1 MESAKVYNERHIT
14 CDTQEYYKFRVCNI
28 CQDSE
33 ISEENEWG
41 VCNMCVDN
49 RVADGLWT
57 LDAMEKEAPLP
68 YIRTNEYGER
78 IDEQDFTINGEI
90 NKYEI

>member
-1 MESAKVYNERHIT
+1 MESAKIYNEGHIT
-14 CDTQEYYKFRVCNI
+14 CDTQQYYKFRVCNI

-33 ISEENEWG
+33 ISEDNEWG

-49 RVADGLWT
+49 RIEDGLWVF
-57 LDAMEKEAPLP
+57 DGCNSSRLP
-68 YIRTNEYGER
+68 YVRTNEDGER

>member
-1 MESAKVYNERHIT
+1 MESAKIYNERHIT
-14 CDTQEYYKFRVCNI
+14 CDTQMYYKFRVCNI

-49 RVADGLWT
+49 RIADGLWV
-57 LDAMEKEAPLP
+57 LDGWNSESELP
-68 YIRTNEYGER
+68 YIRTNENGER